1 MVSLSSGIEGGRG
14 WATPAC
20 LVFSV
25 NGLVQIPV
33 TNADNRGCRWKDLRG
48 KIEVSE
54 FKEDLEVL
62 CKGREAHIIAALGKL
77 SQSGCGRGLF
87 FKRKG
92 LTHLVEHHIVTG
104 NARPVRPNPARVS
117 PPERRLIKNLAQA
130 MMDDDVVE
138 HSNSLSLVL
147 KSGPCPKPNGSGIRF
162 CGDYRGIYKVTVQD
176 VHPLPVMDDL
186 IGQLDGATIHP
197 LI

>member
-1 MVSLSSGIEGGRG
+1 
-14 WATPAC
+14 
-20 LVFSV
+20 
-25 NGLVQIPV
+25 
-33 TNADNRGCRWKDLRG
+33 
-48 KIEVSE
+48 
-54 FKEDLEVL
+54 
-62 CKGREAHIIAALGKL
+62 
-77 SQSGCGRGLF
+77 
-87 FKRKG
+87 
-92 LTHLVEHHIVTG
+92 
-104 NARPVRPNPARVS
+104 
-117 PPERRLIKNLAQA
+117 